1 MTLHCL
7 KNKIKI
13 EKGEKI
19 KIKYQYLEYLMITVL
34 SMFQPFFLFLT
45 FQTMSASAK
54 QLRNPINVRSNS
66 HLPDICRYN
75 TNDRL
80 K

>member
-1 MTLHCL
+1 
-7 KNKIKI
+7 
-13 EKGEKI
+13 
-19 KIKYQYLEYLMITVL
+19 MITVL
-34 SMFQPFFLFLT
+34 DMFQPFFLFLT

-66 HLPDICRYN
+66 HLLDICRYN